1 MDMWRGDPMMIPQ
14 FRRRSLP
21 SSRAVPGEP
30 TGAHGGDYL
39 MRDPHMHLYKRRLA
53 SAGFSPGWAKPE
65 PSLWPEPKHDFP
77 VAYFSYSEAKEALR
91 QAAGF
96 VSPADA
102 ERRNL
107 ICVNPKPG
115 NSYATTRNLVAAYQ
129 MVAPGERARSH
140 RHTPNA
146 LRLILDVSPETYT
159 TVDGSRIDM
168 SPGDVVLTPSWSW
181 HGHANDGSSEAF
193 WIDFLDVPFVQ
204 HTGAMFF
211 EPHPSTFEPITRIE
225 PASPLRIS
233 SGNRVAAAG
242 RAQISS
248 WRPIAVGVLPT
259 IGLDLISLTKEHPA
273 PGPKTTANHI
283 YAVIEGTCVVTIEA
297 GKEHKLGRGD
307 LLAVPAWT
315 VHVLATPHAAI
326 VLRVTDAPIM
336 AAANLLRS
344 EAAPVAVFN
353 DVSVPS

>member
-1 MDMWRGDPMMIPQ
+1 MDNRQ
-14 FRRRSLP
+14 
-21 SSRAVPGEP
+21 
-30 TGAHGGDYL
+30 
-39 MRDPHMHLYKRRLA
+39 RDLYHRLD

-77 VAYFSYSEAKEALR
+77 VAHFSYSEAKDALR
-91 QAAGF
+91 QAARF

-115 NSYATTRNLVAAYQ
+115 NSYATARNLVAAYQ
-129 MVAPGERARSH
+129 MVGPGERARSH

-146 LRLILDVSPETYT
+146 LRLILDLPPDTYT
-159 TVDGSRIDM
+159 TVDGTRIDM

-181 HGHANDGSSEAF
+181 HGHANDGGTEAF
-193 WIDFLDVPFVQ
+193 WLDFLDVPFVQ

-225 PASPLRIS
+225 PASALRIS
-233 SGNRVAAAG
+233 PKNLLAATGQAET
-242 RAQISS
+242 SS

-259 IGLDLISLTKEHPA
+259 IGLDLISLTEKYPA

-283 YAVIEGTCVVTIEA
+283 YAVIEGTCVVTIDA
-297 GKEHKLGRGD
+297 GEEHELGRGD
-307 LLAVPAWT
+307 ILAVPAWT
-315 VHVLATPHAAI
+315 IHVLATSHTA
-326 VLRVTDAPIM
+326 VLLRVTDAPIM
-336 AAANLLRS
+336 AAANLLRT
-344 EAAPVAVFN
+344 EAGPVAVLH
-353 DVSVPS
+353 DVGSPP